1 MLLKIFKS
9 HHPFI
14 IFFIPLFA
22 FSIWFITF
30 FNPHS
35 HDYYIPD
42 TNMFLYSWFT
52 GLYNNNFFISSI
64 LSLVL
69 IIIQTFLIIRINFK
83 YIFIRTRTYLP
94 AFIYILIIG
103 SYIPFHNLHPV
114 IIGNLFLIL
123 SINKFFINKKEKN
136 LISNYFEVGLLLSIG
151 SLFYFNLIYCIVL
164 IWISLLILRTF
175 YWREWFISLIG
186 LSFGYLILF
195 IISFFNNSLD
205 YTIDIIFNNF
215 KSFYLYPEIS
225 IFQLIFYSFLGFL
238 IFISVI
244 NLFFT
249 INMKKIQTRKYFGFF
264 IWAIIISVLFFVLIP
279 SMSMDVL
286 IIIAIPATY
295 VLSDYY
301 VNTKSK
307 WWKESTFGI
316 LLALLILQII
326 L

>member
-1 MLLKIFKS
+1 MLLKLFKS
-9 HHPFI
+9 NQPFI
-14 IFFIPLFA
+14 VFLIPLFA
-22 FSIWFITF
+22 FSVWFITF
-30 FNPHS
+30 FAPHS
-35 HDYYIPD
+35 NDYYVPN
-42 TNMFLYSWFT
+42 TNMILYNWLT
-52 GLYNNNFFISSI
+52 GLYNNNFLFSSI

-69 IIIQTFLIIRINFK
+69 IVIQTFLLIRINFK
-83 YIFIRTRTYLP
+83 YIFIKTRTYLP
-94 AFIYILIIG
+94 AFIYILITG

-123 SINKFFINKKEKN
+123 SINKFFVNKKEKN
-136 LISNYFEVGLLLSIG
+136 LISNYFEAGLLLSIG
-151 SLFYFNLIYCIVL
+151 SLFYFNLIYCIIL
-164 IWISLLILRTF
+164 IWVSLLILRTF
-175 YWREWFISLIG
+175 YWREWFISIIG
-186 LSFGYLILF
+186 LLFGYFILF

-205 YTIDIIFNNF
+205 YTIDNILNNF
-215 KSFYLYPEIS
+215 KYFYSYPEIS
-225 IFQLIFYSFLGFL
+225 IFQLIFYLFLGFL

-244 NLFFT
+244 NLSFT
-249 INMKKIQTRKYFGFF
+249 LNMKKIQIRKYFGFF

-301 VNTKSK
+301 VNTKNK

-316 LLALLILQII
+316 LLVLLILQII